1 MHDDA
6 AVQCRAYL
14 QAHPEFLLHEPNL
27 LQELTLPHL
36 GVGSASSL
44 LERQVQRL
52 RDERDHLQRCVDNLL
67 GQAQRQTDLGRHLGR
82 LAVELLLAEN
92 GDDCVAAL
100 HRSLS
105 EDFAVESSALLA
117 CAGTC
122 LPDAIGI
129 DESTWQRLVGGQEAQ
144 AGVALSEDDLRQYFP
159 AADPAPASVASISVH
174 GQDCCGVILLASQ
187 DPERYS
193 ADMATDLLEQISRL
207 FSAALHRCSAS
218 SRDA

>member
-1 MHDDA
+1 MQDEA
-6 AVQCRAYL
+6 AAQCRTYL
-14 QAHPEFLLHEPNL
+14 QAHPEFLVHEPDL

-67 GQAQRQTDLGRHLGR
+67 DQARRQSDLGRHLSR
-82 LAVELLLAEN
+82 LAVELLLAVN
-92 GDDCVAAL
+92 PDACVAAL
-100 HRSLS
+100 YRSLD

-117 CAGTC
+117 CPESG
-122 LPDAIGI
+122 LLDAIAI
-129 DESTWQRLVGGQEAQ
+129 DESTWQRLVGDREAQ
-144 AGVALSEDDLRQYFP
+144 AGVQLSEDDLRQYFP
-159 AADPAPASVASISVH
+159 AAEHAPSSVASISVQA
-174 GQDCCGVILLASQ
+174 QDCRGVILLASQ

-218 SRDA
+218 SSNA